1 MPPAAG
7 GCGGTG
13 DVTTSPPGGPPA
25 RDTLCGMPGPPPTPA
40 TAPEQDRLLGRTL
53 DGKVRLERLLGKG
66 GTGRV
71 YAGTQVSLGRRVA
84 VKVMRPDL
92 DAEDES
98 SFEDRFFR
106 EASLA
111 GQLQHPNIVTVHD
124 YGRTADGVCYIVM
137 ELLGGSD
144 LKALMKQGPIP
155 PARTLVIFEQIVR
168 GLRVAH
174 RAGLVHRDVK
184 PGNIRL
190 VEGED
195 GRDFVKVLDF
205 GLVKGTE
212 DAEITQDGT
221 FLGTP
226 HYAAPEQVRGEEAD
240 GRSDLYAVG
249 VMLYRALCG
258 KLPYWSQNPM
268 AIAMAQVR
276 EPYPPMGER
285 APEVTVDPG
294 LEAIARRCMHKERAR
309 RYPDADALLADVVAA
324 RRLVVPDLE
333 TAELEL
339 SEDISLPTVGATLA
353 PPGRR
358 RVWPIAV
365 ALVLGLGGALGAG
378 ALVQSR
384 RAGPEVPAAAPPPP
398 DTEAAAVLAGPDP
411 APPVLHEVYVVLSS
425 VPSGAEVTL
434 DGAVLGTTP
443 YAELHTFDLDAGG
456 VTRDFRVGLDGH
468 EDARLTLDVA
478 GDKVIENVDLR
489 PKRSRPAAA
498 PSASPSPAG
507 AGPVRVDD
515 VTLSGA
521 EAAASLRF
529 VNSADEAALRA
540 AGIAGRQVNIILEKR
555 PFSDLP
561 AFASTPFIGRKTVE
575 AVAAAAGR

>member
-1 MPPAAG
+1 
-7 GCGGTG
+7 
-13 DVTTSPPGGPPA
+13 
-25 RDTLCGMPGPPPTPA
+25 MPGTPPTPA
-40 TAPEQDRLLGRTL
+40 TRPAQDGLLGRTL

-71 YAGTQVSLGRRVA
+71 YLGTQVSLGRRVA

-92 DAEDES
+92 DAEDER

-137 ELLGGSD
+137 ELLDGSD
-144 LKALMKQGPIP
+144 LKALMTRGPIP

-190 VEGED
+190 AEGDD

-205 GLVKGTE
+205 GLVKGTG

-258 KLPYWSQNPM
+258 KLPYWSKNPM

-276 EPYPPMGER
+276 EPYPPMSTR
-285 APEVTVDPG
+285 APDVPVDPG
-294 LEAIARRCMHKERAR
+294 LEAIVRRCMRKDRER
-309 RYPDADALLADVVAA
+309 RYPDADALLADVVGA
-324 RRLVVPDLE
+324 RRLMVPDLR
-333 TAELEL
+333 TAEIEL
-339 SEDISLPTVGATLA
+339 DDDVSLPAAA
-353 PPGRR
+353 PPERR
-358 RVWPIAV
+358 RRWPLV
-365 ALVLGLGGALGAG
+365 LALGLGLGGALGGG
-378 ALVQSR
+378 AIMQGR
-384 RAGPEVPAAAPPPP
+384 GEAGPAPIVPAQNDEGAA
-398 DTEAAAVLAGPDP
+398 AAAVLATPGP
-411 APPVLHEVYVVLSS
+411 APPALHEVYVVLSS
-425 VPSGAEVTL
+425 VPSGAEVAL

-443 YAELHTFDLDAGG
+443 YAELHTFDLEAGG
-456 VTRDFRVGLDGH
+456 STREFLLRLDGH
-468 EDARLTLDVA
+468 EESRLTLEMG
-478 GDKVIENVDLR
+478 GDKIIENVDL
-489 PKRSRPAAA
+489 KRRVRRPAPAA
-498 PSASPSPAG
+498 VPATPDRPPSAA
-507 AGPVRVDD
+507 PVRVNIIFCLFGTRSPEELSTILKLCIVALLANLGSIVIADIPICD
-515 VTLSGA
+515 FAFSYADFARPLGKIVVFSIGTHCNITPTLVVSGMLYCFR
-521 EAAASLRF
+521 LRF
-529 VNSADEAALRA
+529 V
-540 AGIAGRQVNIILEKR
+540 
-555 PFSDLP
+555 F
-561 AFASTPFIGRKTVE
+561 
-575 AVAAAAGR
+575 

>member
-1 MPPAAG
+1 MAP
-7 GCGGTG
+7 
-13 DVTTSPPGGPPA
+13 D
-25 RDTLCGMPGPPPTPA
+25 RDTLSGMPGPPPTPA
-40 TAPEQDRLLGRTL
+40 TRPAQDGLIGRTL

-71 YAGTQVSLGRRVA
+71 YGGTQVSLGRRVA

-92 DAEDES
+92 DAEDER

-190 VEGED
+190 TEGED

-205 GLVKGTE
+205 GLVKGSE
-212 DAEITQDGT
+212 DTEITQDGT

-226 HYAAPEQVRGEEAD
+226 HYAAPEQVRGDEAD

-258 KLPYWSQNPM
+258 KLPYWSKNPM
-268 AIAMAQVR
+268 AIAMAHVR
-276 EPYPPMGER
+276 EPYPPMSSR
-285 APEVTVDPG
+285 APGVVVDPG
-294 LEAIARRCMHKERAR
+294 LEAIARRCMHKDRER
-309 RYPDADALLADVVAA
+309 RYGDAGALLADVVAA
-324 RRLVVPDLE
+324 RRLMVPDLE
-333 TAELEL
+333 TAEIEL
-339 SEDISLPTVGATLA
+339 PDDVSLPPVAS
-353 PPGRR
+353 PERR
-358 RVWPIAV
+358 RRWPL
-365 ALVLGLGGALGAG
+365 ALALGLGLAGALGGG
-378 ALVQSR
+378 AILQGQDRGAELV
-384 RAGPEVPAAAPPPP
+384 VAPPPP
-398 DTEAAAVLAGPDP
+398 ESEAAAAVLAAPDP
-411 APPVLHEVYVVLSS
+411 APPALHEVYVVLSS
-425 VPSGAEVTL
+425 VPSGAEVAL

-443 YAELHTFDLDAGG
+443 YAELHTFDLEAGG
-456 VTRDFRVGLDGH
+456 TTRDFLVRLSGH
-468 EDARLTLDVA
+468 EETRLTLDV
-478 GDKVIENVDLR
+478 GGEKVVENVDL
-489 PKRSRPAAA
+489 KRRKRRAPTTAAVPATREAR
-498 PSASPSPAG
+498 PSAAS
-507 AGPVRVDD
+507 VRVDD

-521 EAAASLRF
+521 EAAAALRF
-529 VNSADEAALRA
+529 VNSADEPALRA
-540 AGIAGRQVNIILEKR
+540 AGVAGRQVNIILDKR
-555 PFSDLP
+555 PFSDLV
-561 AFASTPFIGRKTVE
+561 AFGATPFIGRKTVE
-575 AVAAAAGR
+575 AVAAATR